1 MNIYTDSTL
10 NALKQEL
17 FSLLQNQGAALFGV
31 ADLTGYVDSTMTT
44 GFSVAVPVPVNIV
57 EDLKTA
63 PTKEY
68 HDMYHTLN
76 QKLNDI
82 VTAGAD
88 FLIQKGYH
96 AYANTTKV
104 VTYDEEWRTP
114 LPHKTVAT
122 RAGLGWIGKS
132 CLLVTPEYGSA
143 IRLSSLITDAPLP
156 HDTPITESRCGGCN
170 QCVSHCPVKALTGA
184 LWTAGMPREEIFHRE
199 ICKEVQTK
207 RMKAAAGIDTDLCGM
222 CFAVCPYTNRYL
234 KGGTSRENE

>member
-1 MNIYTDSTL
+1 MNTL
-10 NALKQEL
+10 NVSSPDALRQEL
-17 FSLLQNQGAALFGV
+17 FHLLHQNGAALFGV
-31 ADLTGYVDSTMTT
+31 ANLNGLIDSTMTT
-44 GFSVAVPVPVNIV
+44 GISVAVPVPVNII

-68 HDMYHTLN
+68 YDMYHTLN

-82 VTAGAD
+82 VTAGAV
-88 FLIQKGYH
+88 FLTQKGYQ
-96 AYANTTKV
+96 AFANTTKV
-104 VTYDEEWRTP
+104 VKYDEEWRTP

-156 HDTPITESRCGGCN
+156 YDTPITESRCGGCT
-170 QCVSHCPVKALTGA
+170 QCVKHCPAQALTGT
-184 LWTAGMPREEIFHRE
+184 LWTAGMPREELFHRE
-199 ICKEVQTK
+199 ACKKVQTE
-207 RMKAAAGIDTDLCGM
+207 RMKAATGIDTDLCGM

-234 KGGTSRENE
+234 KGKH